1 MTGTLGLFSLVD
13 LFQLLSSS
21 SRTGRLLIDHPQGKA
36 KVYFDKGKVV
46 HADFNQL
53 TGEAAIYELFKDER
67 GSFEFGVGLPSPEIS
82 ISQSTENL
90 LLDAIRKVDEHR
102 NRQSQMQAKSTS
114 SSTLSDQAVPIFAEK
129 APDAGSLT
137 LYAQEV
143 AILRLIDGRNTIET
157 LAERAGMSVD
167 ETKQVVGRLAKVG
180 ALGIRGRKP
189 RVARLVTQLAQI
201 KLPANAVGIDNNIT
215 TAWSKVLGEE
225 VSEVVCRYPN
235 GQTHVFK
242 LAPMNGVGPYILFSR
257 DLLLSAAL
265 AVNIPLLVKPYEP
278 NVDA

>member
-21 SRTGRLLIDHPQGKA
+21 SRTGRLLIDHPEGKA

-46 HADFNQL
+46 HADFEQL
-53 TGEAAIYELFKDER
+53 KGDTAIYELFKNEQ

-90 LLDAIRKVDEHR
+90 LLEAIRRVDEYR
-102 NRQSQMQAKSTS
+102 NRQSQIEETQKSAINAQAI
-114 SSTLSDQAVPIFAEK
+114 PIFAEK

-143 AILRLIDGRNTIET
+143 AILRLIDGRNTVEM
-157 LAERAGMSVD
+157 LAERAGMSLQ

-189 RVARLVTQLAQI
+189 RVARLVTQLAQMP
-201 KLPANAVGIDNNIT
+201 LAPNTVGIDSNIT
-215 TAWSKVLGEE
+215 TAWEKVLGAMPEE
-225 VSEVVCRYPN
+225 VACRLPD
-235 GQTHVFK
+235 GRVQVFR
-242 LAPMNGVGPYILFSR
+242 LISLTGVGPYILCSR
-257 DLLLSAAL
+257 DLLFTSSI
-265 AVNIPLLVKPYEP
+265 AVNVPLLVKPNE
-278 NVDA
+278 V

>member
-21 SRTGRLLIDHPQGKA
+21 SRTGRLLIDHPEGKA

-46 HADFNQL
+46 HADFEQL
-53 TGEAAIYELFKDER
+53 KGDAAIYELFKNEQ

-90 LLDAIRKVDEHR
+90 LLEAIRRVDEYR
-102 NRQSQMQAKSTS
+102 NRQSQIEENQKSAIN
-114 SSTLSDQAVPIFAEK
+114 DQAIPIFAEK

-143 AILRLIDGRNTIET
+143 AILRLIDGRNTVEM
-157 LAERAGMSVD
+157 LAERAGMSLQ

-189 RVARLVTQLAQI
+189 RVARLVTQLAQTP
-201 KLPANAVGIDNNIT
+201 LEPNTVGIDSNIT
-215 TAWSKVLGEE
+215 TAWAKVLGGMPEE
-225 VSEVVCRYPN
+225 VACRLPD
-235 GQTHVFK
+235 GRVQIFK
-242 LAPMNGVGPYILFSR
+242 LTSLTGVGPYILCSR
-257 DLLLSAAL
+257 DLLFTSSI
-265 AVNIPLLVKPYEP
+265 AVNVPLLVKPNE
-278 NVDA
+278 V